1 MPIEV
6 KNLSFTYSGGT
17 PFETSALKNI
27 SLEIKNGEF
36 IGVMGHTG
44 CGKSTLIRALAG
56 LLRPS
61 EGSIVVDGSDINGR
75 HYDRSKLRR

>member
-6 KNLSFTYSGGT
+6 KNLSFTYSAGT

-44 CGKSTLIRALAG
+44 WANQRLSVRLPDFCAPAKEA
-56 LLRPS
+56 
-61 EGSIVVDGSDINGR
+61 
-75 HYDRSKLRR
+75 

>member
-17 PFETSALKNI
+17 PFETAALKNI

-56 LLRPS
+56 LAS
-61 EGSIVVDGSDINGR
+61 Q
-75 HYDRSKLRR
+75 RRKHSC